1 MKFTLPSEITS
12 YFLKYPDHVVKN
24 LLITTQGIFAAK
36 STNLNEVK
44 DELGNIL
51 KNQETTKPES
61 NYKRLIRFFQ
71 LPDEEKQ
78 DLVKSL
84 LCVGFCLL
92 GLKSTKP
99 KYIAL
104 DGTSWKLGNKKIQL
118 ITLAIVI
125 NGVSIPICW
134 EELGKIGNSNYKERE
149 SLFKKAF
156 EWYDLRGMILLA
168 DREYIGEQ
176 WFKYLKTNGLEFV
189 IRLREK
195 VYKNYVD
202 NQRDQKGKA
211 FKHQKWR
218 QIGLKREAKK
228 ERYRA
233 TGVAKQIEILEEKYT
248 YVVFKNPKKGADEE
262 LIYFISTLK
271 NKKKIVTIY
280 PIRWTIECCFKHLK
294 SNGFNLEDLNFKQ
307 SGKVKMMMAIVC
319 FLYILCIH
327 HGIIEYV
334 EMKKSDFKTY
344 ADGTRTLA
352 VSIFKKGKSILA
364 GKFYHL
370 ASFIQYLTKIL
381 KGKKDPQWVH
391 VQ

>member
-1 MKFTLPSEITS
+1 
-12 YFLKYPDHVVKN
+12 
-24 LLITTQGIFAAK
+24 
-36 STNLNEVK
+36 
-44 DELGNIL
+44 
-51 KNQETTKPES
+51 
-61 NYKRLIRFFQ
+61 LIRFFQ
-71 LPDEEKQ
+71 LSDEEKQ

-92 GLKSTKP
+92 SSKGTKP
-99 KYIAL
+99 KYLTL
-104 DGTSWKLGNKKIQL
+104 DGTSWKLGNKKIHL

-134 EELGKIGNSNYKERE
+134 EDLGKIGNSNYEERK
-149 SLFKKAF
+149 SLFEKAF

-176 WFKYLKTNGLEFV
+176 WFKYLKDNGLEFV

-202 NQRDQKGKA
+202 NQRSPTGKA
-211 FKHQKWR
+211 FRHQKWR
-218 QIGLKREAKK
+218 QIGLKKEAKK

-233 TGVAKQIEILEEKYT
+233 TGVAKQIEILKEKYT
-248 YVVFKNPKKGADEE
+248 YVVFKNPKKEAEEE
-262 LIYFISTLK
+262 LLYFLSTLK
-271 NKKKIVTIY
+271 TKKKIVTDY

-307 SGKVKMMMAIVC
+307 SGKIKMMMAIVC

-327 HGIIEYV
+327 HGVLESAK
-334 EMKKSDFKTY
+334 MKKSDFKKYTN
-344 ADGTRTLA
+344 GTITLA

-370 ASFIQYLTKIL
+370 VSFIRYLTRIL
-381 KGKKDPQWVH
+381 KGKSKPKWVH

>member
-1 MKFTLPSEITS
+1 MKFTLPREISS
-12 YFLKYPDHVVKN
+12 YFSKYPDHVVKN
-24 LLITTQGIFAAK
+24 LLVTTQGIFAAK

-51 KNQETTKPES
+51 KNQETTKPSS

-71 LPDEEKQ
+71 LSDEEKQ

-92 GLKSTKP
+92 SSKGTKP
-99 KYIAL
+99 KYLTL
-104 DGTSWKLGNKKIQL
+104 DGTSWKLGNKKIHL

-134 EELGKIGNSNYKERE
+134 EDLGKIGNSNYEERK
-149 SLFKKAF
+149 SLFEKAF

-176 WFKYLKTNGLEFV
+176 WFKYLKDNGLEFV

-202 NQRDQKGKA
+202 NQRSPTGKA
-211 FKHQKWR
+211 FRHQKWR
-218 QIGLKREAKK
+218 QIGLKKEAKK

-233 TGVAKQIEILEEKYT
+233 TGVAKQIEILKEKYT
-248 YVVFKNPKKGADEE
+248 YVVFKNPKKEAEEE
-262 LIYFISTLK
+262 LLYFLSTLK
-271 NKKKIVTIY
+271 TKKKIVTDY

-307 SGKVKMMMAIVC
+307 SGKIKMMMAIVC

-327 HGIIEYV
+327 HGVLESAK
-334 EMKKSDFKTY
+334 MKKSDFKKYTN
-344 ADGTRTLA
+344 GTITLA

-370 ASFIQYLTKIL
+370 VSFIRYLTRIL
-381 KGKKDPQWVH
+381 KGKSKPKWVH